1 MRRFWREAHDVA
13 YYRAPMP
20 LREGFGAATALV
32 MALTPTV
39 WMASGSLGRT
49 PGGAVPGIGLPD
61 SRHVASS
68 ATSSPVQAR
77 ALQGLDAS
85 NPIPYFIADG
95 TDRAAGFRTA
105 DRELARWALG
115 EWQRHAGG
123 RLRFV
128 EATEKEALV
137 RVYWADP
144 TGGQY
149 GEMRPLVVNGRNG
162 AAVYI
167 RPDMNGLGPEIARRA
182 ATDDLLRES
191 IVYLTCLH
199 ELGHAIG
206 LPHTAAFDDIM
217 YFFGYGG
224 DIVEYF
230 GRYRRQVR
238 SRGDIASLSG
248 ASPGDIKRLQTLYP
262 AR

>member
-1 MRRFWREAHDVA
+1 MRQALWHGRQTVA
-13 YYRAPMP
+13 YYHPSMPM
-20 LREGFGAATALV
+20 RKRFAAIAALV
-32 MALTPTV
+32 VALVPSV
-39 WMASGSLGRT
+39 MRPQALDHDVPDIRLPAFRHIANAAAASA
-49 PGGAVPGIGLPD
+49 P
-61 SRHVASS
+61 
-68 ATSSPVQAR
+68 QAR
-77 ALQGLDAS
+77 ALQALDAS
-85 NPIPYFIADG
+85 NPIPYFIGDG
-95 TDRAAGFRTA
+95 TDRAAGFRAA
-105 DRELARWALG
+105 DRELARWALA

-128 EATEKEALV
+128 EAAEKDALV

-149 GEMRPLVVNGRNG
+149 GEMRPLVVNGRPG

-167 RPDMNGLGPEIARRA
+167 RPDMNGLGPDIAQRA
-182 ATDDLLRES
+182 AKDDLLRES

-199 ELGHAIG
+199 
-206 LPHTAAFDDIM
+206 IM

-230 GRYRRQVR
+230 GRFRRQVR
-238 SRGDIASLSG
+238 GRGDIASLSG

-262 AR
+262 VR

>member
-1 MRRFWREAHDVA
+1 MRRQEQ
-13 YYRAPMP
+13 
-20 LREGFGAATALV
+20 LGAAALV
-32 MALTPTV
+32 AALTCTMGVSPG
-39 WMASGSLGRT
+39 ASPRVDT
-49 PGGAVPGIGLPD
+49 IDRGGLQLPD
-61 SRHVASS
+61 SRHLSTPPASG
-68 ATSSPVQAR
+68 ALQAR

-95 TDRAAGFRTA
+95 TDRAAGFRAA

-115 EWQRHAGG
+115 EWQRHANGG
-123 RLRFV
+123 LAFV
-128 EATEKEALV
+128 EAAEAESLV

-149 GEMRPLVVNGRNG
+149 GEMRPLAVNGRRG

-167 RPDMNGLGPEIARRA
+167 RPDMNGLGADIARLA
-182 ATDDLLRES
+182 AKDDLLRDS

-199 ELGHAIG
+199 ELGHALG
-206 LPHTAAFDDIM
+206 LAHTAAFGDIM

-224 DIVEYF
+224 DILEYF

-238 SRGDIASLSG
+238 SRGDIAGIRG
-248 ASPGDIKRLQTLYP
+248 ASDADIKRLHALYP
-262 AR
+262 RR

>member
-1 MRRFWREAHDVA
+1 MWVTSSSAP
-13 YYRAPMP
+13 RA
-20 LREGFGAATALV
+20 FS
-32 MALTPTV
+32 
-39 WMASGSLGRT
+39 SG
-49 PGGAVPGIGLPD
+49 VPGYGLPD
-61 SRHVASS
+61 SRHLSNTAASS
-68 ATSSPVQAR
+68 ALQVREP
-77 ALQGLDAS
+77 QGLDAS
-85 NPIPYFIADG
+85 KPIPYFIADG

-167 RPDMNGLGPEIARRA
+167 RPDMNGLGPEIAQRA

-199 ELGHAIG
+199 ELGHALG
-206 LPHTAAFDDIM
+206 LPHTAGFDDIM

-238 SRGDIASLSG
+238 SRGDIAGINGVSG
-248 ASPGDIKRLQTLYP
+248 ADIKRLHALYP
-262 AR
+262 QR

>member
-1 MRRFWREAHDVA
+1 MRKRF
-13 YYRAPMP
+13 
-20 LREGFGAATALV
+20 AAIAALV
-32 MALTPTV
+32 VALVLSVTRPQALDRDVPDTRLPAFRPFRHIANAAA
-39 WMASGSLGRT
+39 ASA
-49 PGGAVPGIGLPD
+49 P
-61 SRHVASS
+61 
-68 ATSSPVQAR
+68 QAR
-77 ALQGLDAS
+77 ALQALDAS
-85 NPIPYFIADG
+85 NPIPYFIGDG
-95 TDRAAGFRTA
+95 TDRAAGFRAA
-105 DRELARWALG
+105 DRELARWALA

-128 EATEKEALV
+128 EATEKDALV

-149 GEMRPLVVNGRNG
+149 GEMRPLVVNGRPG

-167 RPDMNGLGPEIARRA
+167 RPDMNGLGPDIAERA
-182 ATDDLLRES
+182 AKDDLLRES

-206 LPHTAAFDDIM
+206 LPHTSAFDDIM

-230 GRYRRQVR
+230 GRFRRQVR

-262 AR
+262 VR

>member
-1 MRRFWREAHDVA
+1 MLMRE
-13 YYRAPMP
+13 P
-20 LREGFGAATALV
+20 FGAAIALV
-32 MALTPTV
+32 FSLGAL
-39 WMASGSLGRT
+39 MMSGSLSPARRGT
-49 PGGAVPGIGLPD
+49 VFATELPA
-61 SRHVASS
+61 SRHIASIAASS
-68 ATSSPVQAR
+68 PRQAR
-77 ALQGLDAS
+77 AQQGLDAT

-95 TDRAAGFRTA
+95 SDRPAGFRTA

-115 EWQRHAGG
+115 EWQRHANGG
-123 RLRFV
+123 LRFV
-128 EATEKEALV
+128 EAAEADSLV

-149 GEMRPLVVNGRNG
+149 GEMRPLDVNGRTG

-167 RPDMNGLGPEIARRA
+167 RPDMNGLGREIAQRA
-182 ATDDLLRES
+182 ATDDLLRDS

-230 GRYRRQVR
+230 NRYRRQLR
-238 SRGDIASLSG
+238 TRADIAGLSG
-248 ASPGDIKRLQTLYP
+248 ASRGDIKRLQALYP

>member
-1 MRRFWREAHDVA
+1 MLWRK
-13 YYRAPMP
+13 R
-20 LREGFGAATALV
+20 FGALIV
-32 MALTPTV
+32 GLIPTV
-39 WMASGSLGRT
+39 WPASGPLPQART
-49 PGGAVPGIGLPD
+49 SDAFELSLPD
-61 SRHVASS
+61 SRDTGATISS
-68 ATSSPVQAR
+68 AFQAK

-85 NPIPYFIADG
+85 SPIPYFIADG

-105 DRELARWALG
+105 DRDLARWALD

-123 RLRFV
+123 ALRFV
-128 EATEKEALV
+128 ERAEADSLV

-149 GEMRPLVVNGRNG
+149 GEMRPLVVNGRRG

-167 RPDMNGLGPEIARRA
+167 RPDMNGLGADIARLA

-191 IVYLTCLH
+191 VVYLTCLH
-199 ELGHAIG
+199 ELGHALG

-224 DIVEYF
+224 DIVDYF

-238 SRGDIASLSG
+238 TRGDIARLSG
-248 ASPGDIKRLQTLYP
+248 ASRSDISRLQALYP

>member
-1 MRRFWREAHDVA
+1 MLMRERVGVF
-13 YYRAPMP
+13 
-20 LREGFGAATALV
+20 TALV
-32 MALTPTV
+32 VALAPTV
-39 WMASGSLGRT
+39 WMASSSLPPTLSGDAPGRS
-49 PGGAVPGIGLPD
+49 LPD
-61 SRHVASS
+61 SRHPAMTAASS
-68 ATSSPVQAR
+68 ALQAR
-77 ALQGLDAS
+77 ALLGLDAS

-95 TDRAAGFRTA
+95 TGRAAGFRAA

-123 RLRFV
+123 TLRFV
-128 EATEKEALV
+128 EAAEADSLV

-149 GEMRPLVVNGRNG
+149 GEMRPLVVNGRRG

-167 RPDMNGLGPEIARRA
+167 RPDMNGLGDDIARLA
-182 ATDDLLRES
+182 ARDDLLRES

-206 LPHTAAFDDIM
+206 LPHTPAFDDIM

-238 SRGDIASLSG
+238 TRADIARLSG
-248 ASPGDIKRLQTLYP
+248 ASKGDITRLQTLYP